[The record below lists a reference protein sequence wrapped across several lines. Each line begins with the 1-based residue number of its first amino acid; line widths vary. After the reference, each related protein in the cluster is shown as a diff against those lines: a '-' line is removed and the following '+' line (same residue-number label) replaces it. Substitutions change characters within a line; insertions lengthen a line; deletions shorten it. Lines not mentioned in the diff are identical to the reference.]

1 MGGRTGFKKLCV
13 LSCTLLVL
21 AFYLGGCN
29 KRRGL
34 DTMATLP
41 NDGQQICSVAVFPFT
56 NETSYKGADLLAYR
70 VFVAELVRTGLFD
83 VMLEGE
89 VRSFF
94 RENRILLGSVVIR
107 DFYVKMGKTMGVDG
121 VILGTV
127 LAMDEEVE
135 GKDTVIP
142 KASIRLELIR
152 IKDGRP
158 VVTSYHRR
166 SGDDFRK
173 IMHVGV
179 VQTIPDLMSRMTKEV
194 VWEWKEEGLMG
205 CAN

>member
-1 MGGRTGFKKLCV
+1 
-13 LSCTLLVL
+13 
-21 AFYLGGCN
+21 
-29 KRRGL
+29 
-34 DTMATLP
+34 MATLP
-41 NDGQQICSVAVFPFT
+41 DDGQQICTVAVFPFT
-56 NETSYKGADLLAYR
+56 NETSYKSADLLAYR
-70 VFVAELVRTGLFD
+70 VVVAELVRAGLFD

-94 RENRILLGSVVIR
+94 RENRILTGSVVTR
-107 DFYVKMGKTMGVDG
+107 DFYVKMGRTMGVDG

-173 IMHVGV
+173 IMHIGV
-179 VQTIPDLMSRMTKEV
+179 VQTLPDLMSRMTKEV
-194 VWEWKEEGLMG
+194 VWEWKEQGLKG